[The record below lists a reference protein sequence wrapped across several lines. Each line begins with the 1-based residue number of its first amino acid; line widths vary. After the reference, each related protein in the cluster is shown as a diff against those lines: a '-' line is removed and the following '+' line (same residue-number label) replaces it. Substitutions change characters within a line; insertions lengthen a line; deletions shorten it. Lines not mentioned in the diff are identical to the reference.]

1 MQRRIISIIIISLVT
16 VTYGFLNSSYFS
28 LNDLEWT
35 GLTIL
40 SPGDLLFET
49 SLSGANVFRIDKRD
63 LAEQI
68 SSHIWVKDAAVNWKW
83 PNRLIVNI
91 RERQPLALVVSGD
104 SWFIL
109 DSEGLILPPPRGF
122 NFGSLPLVTNIDLE
136 EGELF
141 FSIAR
146 LLSALPDGL
155 YENISEW
162 NAKEQIL
169 ITRAGTQILLG
180 NMRDLERKLTA
191 LELILEELSNRGAS
205 AKRIDLRV
213 VNSPVVIE

>member
-68 SSHIWVKDAAVNWKW
+68 SSHIWVKDAAVN
-83 PNRLIVNI
+83 
-91 RERQPLALVVSGD
+91 
-104 SWFIL
+104 
-109 DSEGLILPPPRGF
+109 
-122 NFGSLPLVTNIDLE
+122 
-136 EGELF
+136 
-141 FSIAR
+141 
-146 LLSALPDGL
+146 
-155 YENISEW
+155 
-162 NAKEQIL
+162 
-169 ITRAGTQILLG
+169 
-180 NMRDLERKLTA
+180 
-191 LELILEELSNRGAS
+191 
-205 AKRIDLRV
+205 
-213 VNSPVVIE
+213 